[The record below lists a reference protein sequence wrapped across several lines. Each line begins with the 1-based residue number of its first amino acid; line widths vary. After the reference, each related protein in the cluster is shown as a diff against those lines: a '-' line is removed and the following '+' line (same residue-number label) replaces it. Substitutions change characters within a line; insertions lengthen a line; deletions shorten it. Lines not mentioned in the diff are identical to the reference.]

1 MKRKILF
8 LFFSFLTIK
17 SAFTETVPADGE
29 ASIRFRNGLMNIVQF
44 AHSRQDLFP
53 ATKTKT
59 RLLRSEQ
66 KDMIRT
72 AWASFYDYMLASN
85 SLNLFHKKLAPP
97 TNSEQ
102 KQHFL
107 NSYASFLAEY
117 RFALEFIGLIENDPG
132 LNTLLNEPISELG
145 LPSGSYDRLK
155 LHILNVTHATEFLAL
170 QGIFMSLQF
179 KTSQLPSGINEDS
192 TYIWKTGQVKGEI
205 LTAQNAFNI
214 LNHEGTQVIFPV
226 QSGVAEWMGDSKVYR
241 VSQSLI
247 TKSQITAM
255 TRELEPGDVL
265 FVRREWYLSNIGL
278 PGFWPHAALYIGTS
292 EKRKLYFHDDEI
304 AAWVKSQGQTDG
316 DFDSLLKSQL
326 PDAYKNSFTL
336 DHNHVP
342 QVLEAISEGVS
353 FTSMEHS
360 ADADSIAILR
370 PLLSKRDKAI
380 AILRAFH
387 YAGRPYD
394 FNFDFL
400 TDSSLV
406 CTELIYKSYEPAEG
420 YQGLTFPVLDI
431 VGRKATPA
439 NEIVREFDAQYD
451 SARRQFEFI
460 LFLDGNE
467 RLRKAIESDLSSFRL
482 SWKRPKWHVFVEQ
495 QNK

>member
-1 MKRKILF
+1 MKRKTLF
-8 LFFSFLTIK
+8 LLLSFITITN
-17 SAFTETVPADGE
+17 AFAETDSPSYD
-29 ASIRFRNGLMNIVQF
+29 ASIHFRNGLMNIIQF

-53 ATKTKT
+53 VTKTRT

-66 KDMIRT
+66 KDLIRS

-85 SLNLFHKKLAPP
+85 SLNLFHKKLTPP
-97 TNSEQ
+97 LSSEQ

-107 NSYASFLAEY
+107 SSYASFLAEY

-132 LNTLLNEPISELG
+132 LNTVLNEPIPELG

-170 QGIFMSLQF
+170 QTIFQTL
-179 KTSQLPSGINEDS
+179 KYETSQVLSGVNEDS
-192 TYIWKTGQVKGEI
+192 RYIRKAGEVKGEI
-205 LTAQNAFNI
+205 LTMQNAINI
-214 LNHEGTQVIFPV
+214 LNHESTLAIFPV
-226 QSGVAEWMGDSKVYR
+226 QSGVAEWMGDTKVHR

-247 TKSQITAM
+247 SKKQIASMTKQ
-255 TRELEPGDVL
+255 LEPGDVL

-278 PGFWPHAALYIGTS
+278 PGFWPHAALFIGTS
-292 EKRKLYFHDDEI
+292 EKRREYFHDNEVT
-304 AAWVKSQGQTDG
+304 AWAKSQGQADG
-316 DFDSLLKSQL
+316 DFDSLLRSKF
-326 PDAYKNSFTL
+326 PEAYKQSMKL
-336 DHNHVP
+336 DHDHIP

-406 CTELIYKSYEPAEG
+406 CTELIYKSYEPADG
-420 YQGLTFPVLDI
+420 YRGLTFPVSDI

-439 NEIVREFDAQYD
+439 NEIVREFDEQYD
-451 SARRQFEFI
+451 TSQRQFDFV
-460 LFLDGNE
+460 LFLDGKE
-467 RLRKAIESDLSSFRL
+467 YLKKAIDSDLAAFRL
-482 SWKRPKWHVFVEQ
+482 SWKRPKWHIFAEQ
-495 QNK
+495 RPK

>member
-8 LFFSFLTIK
+8 LLLSFVIVKDTF
-17 SAFTETVPADGE
+17 AETVPPSSE
-29 ASIRFRNGLMNIVQF
+29 ASIRFRMGLMNIVQF

-53 ATKTKT
+53 TTKTKT

-66 KDMIRT
+66 KDLIRS

-97 TNSEQ
+97 LSSEQ
-102 KQHFL
+102 KENFL
-107 NSYASFLAEY
+107 SSYASFLAEY
-117 RFALEFIGLIENDPG
+117 RFALEFIGLIENDPE
-132 LNTLLNEPISELG
+132 LNTILNESIPELG

-170 QGIFMSLQF
+170 QTIFQTLQYEA
-179 KTSQLPSGINEDS
+179 SQVLSGISEDS
-192 TYIWKTGQVKGEI
+192 RFIWKAGQIKGEI
-205 LTAQNAFNI
+205 LTIQNAFDI
-214 LNHEGTQVIFPV
+214 LNHEGSQVIFPV

-241 VSQSLI
+241 VSRSLI
-247 TKSQITAM
+247 SKKQIASM
-255 TRELEPGDVL
+255 TEELEPGDVL

-278 PGFWPHAALYIGTS
+278 PGFWPHAALFIGTS
-292 EKRKLYFHDDEI
+292 EKRKLYFHDKEVS
-304 AAWVKSQGQTDG
+304 AWIKSQGQADG
-316 DFDSLLKSQL
+316 DFDSLLRSKF
-326 PDAYKNSFTL
+326 PEAYKQSMKL
-336 DHNHVP
+336 DHDHIP

-380 AILRAFH
+380 AILRAFR

-394 FNFDFL
+394 FNFDFS
-400 TDSSLV
+400 TDYSLV

-420 YQGLTFPVLDI
+420 YRGLTFPVSDI

-439 NEIVREFDAQYD
+439 NEIIREFDEQYD
-451 SARRQFEFI
+451 TSRRQFNFV

-467 RLRKAIESDLSSFRL
+467 YLKKAIESDLAAFRL
-482 SWKRPKWHVFVEQ
+482 SWKRPKWHIFTEQ
-495 QNK
+495 RAK

>member
-1 MKRKILF
+1 MKHKILF
-8 LFFSFLTIK
+8 LLLSFFIIK
-17 SAFTETVPADGE
+17 SAFAETVARGSE
-29 ASIRFRNGLMNIVQF
+29 TSIRFRNGLMNIVQF

-53 ATKTKT
+53 TTKT
-59 RLLRSEQ
+59 RTRLLHSEQ
-66 KDMIRT
+66 KDLIRS

-85 SLNLFHKKLAPP
+85 SLSLFHKKLTPP
-97 TNSEQ
+97 LNPEQ
-102 KQHFL
+102 KQSFL
-107 NSYASFLAEY
+107 NTYASFLAEY
-117 RFALEFIGLIENDPG
+117 RFALEFIELIENDPG
-132 LNTLLNEPISELG
+132 LNTLLNEPIPELG

-170 QGIFMSLQF
+170 QTIFRTLQF
-179 KTSQLPSGINEDS
+179 KTSELLSGINEDS
-192 TYIWKTGQVKGEI
+192 SYILKTGEVKGEI
-205 LTAQNAFNI
+205 LTMQNAINI
-214 LNHEGTQVIFPV
+214 LNHESALAIFPV
-226 QSGVAEWMGDSKVYR
+226 QSGVAEWMGDTKVHR

-247 TKSQITAM
+247 TKKQIQLM
-255 TRELEPGDVL
+255 TQQLDPGDVL

-278 PGFWPHAALYIGTS
+278 PGFWPHAALFIGNS
-292 EKRKLYFHDDEI
+292 EKRKLYFQDDEVT
-304 AAWVKSQGQTDG
+304 AWVKSQGQADG
-316 DFDSLLKSQL
+316 DFDSLLKSKF
-326 PDAYKNSFTL
+326 PEAYKQSMKP
-336 DHNHVP
+336 DHDHFP

-370 PLLSKRDKAI
+370 PMLSKKDKAI

-406 CTELIYKSYEPAEG
+406 CTELIYKSFEPAEG
-420 YQGLTFPVLDI
+420 YRGLTFPVSDI

-439 NEIVREFDAQYD
+439 NEIVREFDEQYD
-451 SARRQFEFI
+451 TSRRQFNFI

-467 RLRKAIESDLSSFRL
+467 YLKKAIESDLASFRL
-482 SWKRPKWHVFVEQ
+482 SWKRPKWHIFTEQ
-495 QNK
+495 KQR